1 MLRYR
6 IFVMYGFLFISAWLF
21 VIGTILLVSTV
32 RDIIV
37 GSSRPHLWL
46 STLFC
51 LVFIGISLAIGI
63 VARIVLKRTR
73 QALKASQE

>member
-1 MLRYR
+1 
-6 IFVMYGFLFISAWLF
+6 MYGFLFISAWLF